1 MASRR
6 ILVVI
11 SGDPMTSARP
21 GEAIRIALGL
31 GSGTHTV
38 SVVLRG
44 PAAGLLFPEAED
56 SACAEE
62 VDTYLPSLGEALEPG
77 FYVERAALKG
87 RAPADSDYRI
97 VPVDPPDIAKL
108 IAQADRFVM
117 F

>member
-1 MASRR
+1 MSARR

-11 SGDPMTSARP
+11 TGDPMSSARP

-44 PAAGLLFPEAED
+44 PAAALLLPEAED
-56 SACAEE
+56 SACADE
-62 VDTYLPSLGEALEPG
+62 VDKYLPSLAEALEPG

-87 RAPADSDYRI
+87 RDPADSDFRI
-97 VPVDPPDIAKL
+97 VPVEPPEIAALVGK
-108 IAQADRFVM
+108 ADRFVT

>member
-1 MASRR
+1 MADRR
-6 ILVVI
+6 ILVLI
-11 SGDPMTSARP
+11 TGDPMTSARP

-31 GSGTHTV
+31 GSGSHTV

-62 VDTYLPSLGEALEPG
+62 VDKYLPSLAEALDPG

-87 RAPADSDYRI
+87 RDPAESDYRI
-97 VPVDPPDIAKL
+97 VPVDAPEIAKL
-108 IAQADRFVM
+108 IEQADRFVI

>member
-1 MASRR
+1 MSARR
-6 ILVVI
+6 IAVLI
-11 SGDPMTSARP
+11 TGDPMTSARP

-38 SVVLRG
+38 SVILRG
-44 PAAGLLFPEAED
+44 AAAGLLFPEAED

-62 VDTYLPSLGEALEPG
+62 VATYLPALGEALEPG

-87 RAPADSDYRI
+87 RDPADSDYRI

-108 IAQADRFVM
+108 LAQADRLVM

>member
-1 MASRR
+1 MPARR
-6 ILVVI
+6 ILVLI
-11 SGDPMTSARP
+11 TGDPMTSARP

-38 SVVLRG
+38 SVALRG

-56 SACAEE
+56 SACADE
-62 VDTYLPSLGEALEPG
+62 VATYLPSLGEALEPG
-77 FYVERAALKG
+77 FYVERSALKG
-87 RAPADSDYRI
+87 RDPGESDYRI

-108 IAQADRFVM
+108 ITQADRFVI

>member
-1 MASRR
+1 MAARR
-6 ILVVI
+6 ILVLI
-11 SGDPMTSARP
+11 TGDPMTSARP

-62 VDTYLPSLGEALEPG
+62 VDTYLPSLAETLDPG
-77 FYVERAALKG
+77 FYVERSALKG
-87 RAPADSDYRI
+87 RDPSDSDYRI
-97 VPVDPPDIAKL
+97 VPIDPPDIAKL
-108 IAQADRFVM
+108 VGEADRFVV

>member
-1 MASRR
+1 MPARR
-6 ILVVI
+6 ILVLI
-11 SGDPMTSARP
+11 TGDPMTSARP

-31 GSGTHTV
+31 GSGSHTV

-44 PAAGLLFPEAED
+44 PAVALLFPEAED

-62 VDTYLPSLGEALEPG
+62 VEKYLPSLAEALEPG

-87 RAPADSDYRI
+87 RDAGDSDYRI

-108 IAQADRFVM
+108 IGQADRFVV

>member
-1 MASRR
+1 MPARR
-6 ILVVI
+6 ILVLI
-11 SGDPMTSARP
+11 TGDPMTSARP

-62 VDTYLPSLGEALEPG
+62 VDKYLPSLAEALEPG

-87 RAPADSDYRI
+87 RDSAESDYQI

-108 IAQADRFVM
+108 VAEAERFVT